1 MDFWETYG
9 LAVISVVGILIV
21 AGLIRNRFKRPTKA
35 QLVISEEVARAEYD
49 ALPKCVCGDLAKYPA
64 PVLRRDRGAW
74 DWLRSHFAAAPRY
87 KRAVD
92 LMRQPVFCEPHAHLA
107 DALLDQ
113 FIFGIRKAYSELN
126 AKVAAEA
133 AGFESES
140 LTRLVAENLTEQ
152 QKRYARK
159 TTAPLRLLPQ
169 KSDEVIDANGTSGP
183 ST

>member
-1 MDFWETYG
+1 MDFWENYG
-9 LAVISVVGILIV
+9 LGFISLAGILIIV
-21 AGLIRNRFKRPTKA
+21 AVIKSWFKKPAKA
-35 QLVISEEVARAEYD
+35 QLIISEEVARAEYD

-92 LMRQPVFCEPHAHLA
+92 LMRQPVFCESHAHLA

-113 FIFGIRKAYSELN
+113 FIFSIRKAYSELN
-126 AKVAAEA
+126 AKVAADA
-133 AGFESES
+133 AGFESEA

-159 TTAPLRLLPQ
+159 TAAPLRLLPQ
-169 KSDEVIDANGTSGP
+169 KNEEIIEANGTSSAG
-183 ST
+183 S